1 MERKR
6 MASSY
11 NLAKLALAISL
22 VSGLAP
28 VQVAI
33 AATSQEAAAQFNVPA
48 GSLDQTLLAI
58 GQQSGRTISFDPA
71 LAKAYRVPAVTGRLS
86 TEQAIAQALRNTDL
100 RLGITSN
107 GTLTVERAPQAG
119 AAPAAGAVANN
130 DAVLPS
136 ITVSSA
142 SENEDTEV
150 YNPSNATGAMR
161 GNTSIQ
167 ETPRSVQVISS
178 KLLTD
183 RQASSLDDAL
193 RSAGGVT
200 TWKSNRGENTYY
212 IRGFSVPNTST
223 NGVADVGTGGTPIEG
238 LDRVEVIKGPDSIM
252 TGSAGS
258 SGSINLVRKAP
269 VTTPLHQLRVDVT
282 DKGEFQQ
289 ALDLGGALSDD
300 KQFSYRLNLVHM
312 RANESEPDYNGGR
325 RDYIAPVV
333 RWKDGDTSLTIGAE
347 FQGQRGAPGAATY
360 RYQGSIQKLSNYR
373 ITAKDDRIT
382 SDTKTGYYEFSHNFT
397 DNLTFE
403 SKATY
408 TREENEIHLWE
419 PGGAGGAPAFGANG
433 LIRAT
438 GLQSGG
444 TTYSATTQ
452 NNIIYTLTTGSVEQ
466 KLLTGIDY
474 QRYTTTSFDTG
485 ERASAT
491 GNLNAGS
498 DFDLPDFSYTS
509 PDYYHSS
516 DYFQTQKG
524 LLLQDLI
531 KVGDKTHVMLAARR
545 TLYDAETTIYVPNL
559 PNFPTTSRGTSTT
572 QDFKSGKWVPSY
584 GISYD
589 ITPDVTVY
597 ANHYKGFQANN
608 VADNTTGLPLPPRQS
623 DSKEAGVKVK
633 FNDDALSLTSAIFQ
647 MEETGVPITDGFGQT
662 TGTQG
667 RKSKGVDFD
676 LAGEILP
683 GWAINA
689 SYTYTD
695 FAEPPAPEGINPA
708 FSASPQTVGQPKHSA
723 SVWTSYELLQGS
735 FRGLGAGIGVNAYSS
750 TVNGSP
756 AGFNYFDLPGG
767 AQTDASIF
775 YRQKDWS
782 LTLGVK
788 NIFDRTLYSFSATP
802 NYIGVRLERTT
813 RLTATYNF

>member
-1 MERKR
+1 
-6 MASSY
+6 MASSC

-22 VSGLAP
+22 VSGVSP
-28 VQVAI
+28 VQVVL
-33 AATSQEAAAQFNVPA
+33 AATTQEAAAQFNIAA

-58 GQQSGRTISFDPA
+58 GQQTGRTISFDPA
-71 LAKAYRVPAVTGRLS
+71 LAKNYRVPAVTGLLS
-86 TEQAIAQALRNTDL
+86 AEQAIAQALRSTDL

-107 GTLTVERAPQAG
+107 GTLTVERTPQA
-119 AAPAAGAVANN
+119 AALPAATNN

-136 ITVSSA
+136 ITVSS
-142 SENEDTEV
+142 STENEDAEV

-167 ETPRSVQVISS
+167 ETPRSVQVLSN

-183 RQASSLDDAL
+183 RQAVSLEDAL
-193 RSAGGVT
+193 RSSGGVT
-200 TWKSNRGENTYY
+200 TWQNNRGVNTYF
-212 IRGFSVPNTST
+212 IRGFAVANTST
-223 NGVADVGTGGTPIEG
+223 NGVADVGAGATPIEG

-269 VTTPLHQLRVDVT
+269 IITPLHQLRVDVT

-300 KQFSYRLNLVHM
+300 KQFSYRLNMIHM

-325 RDYIAPVV
+325 RDYIAPAL
-333 RWKDGDTSLTIGAE
+333 RWKDDDTSLTIGAE
-347 FQGQRGAPGAATY
+347 FQGRRSAPGAATY
-360 RYQGSIQKLSNYR
+360 FYQGKLQKLSNYR
-373 ITAKDDRIT
+373 ITGKDDRIT
-382 SDTKTGYYEFSHNFT
+382 GDTKTGYYEFSHNFT

-408 TREENEIHLWE
+408 TREEDQVHLWE
-419 PGGAGGAPAFGANG
+419 PGGAGGAPAFGPNG
-433 LIRAT
+433 LIRAR
-438 GLQSGG
+438 GLQSG
-444 TTYSATTQ
+444 TNTDSFNTQ
-452 NNIIYTLTTGSVEQ
+452 NNIIYTLTTGILEQ
-466 KLLTGIDY
+466 KLLAGVDY
-474 QRYTTTSFDTG
+474 QHYTTNTFDTAS
-485 ERASAT
+485 RASAS
-491 GNLNAGS
+491 GNLNLGE
-498 DFDLPDFSYTS
+498 DFDLPEFSYTS
-509 PDYYHSS
+509 PNYYHSGN
-516 DYFQTQKG
+516 YVQTQKG
-524 LLLQDLI
+524 LLLQDLV

-545 TLYDAETTIYVPNL
+545 TLYDADSTLYIPDL
-559 PNFPTTSRGTSTT
+559 PDYPANRRGTSET
-572 QDFKSGKWVPSY
+572 QSFKSSKWVPSY

-608 VADNTTGLPLPPRQS
+608 VADNTTGVPLPPRES

-633 FNDDALSLTSAIFQ
+633 FNDDALTLTSAIFQ
-647 MEETGVPITDGFGQT
+647 MEETGVPVSNGFGQT
-662 TGTQG
+662 IGSQG

-689 SYTYTD
+689 SYTYSD
-695 FAEPPAPEGINPA
+695 FAEPPAPQARVPS
-708 FSASPQTVGQPKHSA
+708 FSDSPQTVGQPKHSG
-723 SVWTSYELLQGS
+723 SVWTSYELLDGT

-750 TVNGSP
+750 TTNGYAS
-756 AGFNYFDLPGG
+756 GFNYFTLPGG
-767 AQTDASIF
+767 AQTDASVF

-788 NIFDRTLYSFSATP
+788 NIFDRTLYSYTATP
-802 NYIGVRLERTT
+802 SYVGVRPERTT